1 MVAPAESPTNSTL
14 SGPKASAPADF
25 SSTLPFFRLSVRSA
39 RAGPASSA
47 APSSAARVRWI
58 FISVSFPRCGWNGCE
73 YPRRGLSAPPDA
85 AIASAKWKSYGCGG
99 GLSAHQHQKAKSMF
113 RSLYVLCVLWV
124 LCFTIP
130 CRAQLRV
137 GAADAEFAADDSMV
151 IGGGIDPGKAIG
163 QEGKLRAVAVVLDV
177 PGSKPVAVVACDVL
191 MLNRDLL
198 DPVAEAIEKACG
210 IPAANVL
217 INCTH
222 THHAPTT
229 CTVHGYKRDEV
240 FCRNVQKGIIDA
252 VTRAH
257 ANLAKVTLHF
267 RLGEESSVGQNSRL
281 LLKDNTIYW
290 IGPHDDAVRP
300 TGPFDPELPVLS
312 FVGEDK
318 KRIATIF
325 NHSTHTI
332 GVRQPGKRSPSF
344 YGLASQELEDDLGGK
359 VCFLEGASGSTH
371 NLSLPASEMV
381 VRIKAAVT
389 DALEKAEERPVT
401 RLAAVKRKFTYEVR
415 RFDEAAEEAAV
426 SAYCRKRAAQGADGI
441 IKVFHDQRKA
451 LRPLQGQERTTWVQV
466 LLIGD
471 VALVGVPAEFF
482 TKLGQDIKRRSPFR
496 YTYVAELANDWIGYL
511 PDRKAFELGGY
522 QTWTG
527 LHSFTAPGTGE
538 AIVDEAVKILNEL
551 KK

>member
-1 MVAPAESPTNSTL
+1 
-14 SGPKASAPADF
+14 
-25 SSTLPFFRLSVRSA
+25 
-39 RAGPASSA
+39 
-47 APSSAARVRWI
+47 
-58 FISVSFPRCGWNGCE
+58 
-73 YPRRGLSAPPDA
+73 
-85 AIASAKWKSYGCGG
+85 
-99 GLSAHQHQKAKSMF
+99 MF
-113 RSLYVLCVLWV
+113 RRVWVLCVLWV
-124 LCFTIP
+124 LWVVMPTH
-130 CRAQLRV
+130 AQLRV

-151 IGGGIDPGKAIG
+151 IGGGIHPGKATG
-163 QEGKLRAVAVVLDV
+163 QEGKLRAVAVVLEMA
-177 PGSKPVAVVACDVL
+177 GSKPVAVVACNVL

-229 CTVHGYKRDEV
+229 CTVHGYKRDEG
-240 FCRNVQKGIIDA
+240 FCRNVQKCITDA
-252 VTRAH
+252 VTKAN
-257 ANLAKVTLHF
+257 ANLARATLRF

-281 LLKDNTIYW
+281 LLKDNTIFW
-290 IGPHDDAVRP
+290 IGPRDDVIRP

-312 FVGEDK
+312 FVGDDK

-344 YGLASQELEDDLGGK
+344 YGLASQELEEEIGGK

-371 NLSLPASEMV
+371 NLSLPAGEMV

-389 DALEKAEERPVT
+389 EALAKAEDRPVT
-401 RLAAVKRKFTYEVR
+401 HLVALKRKFTYKVR
-415 RFDEAAEEAAV
+415 QFDETKEDEAV
-426 SAYCRKRAAQGADGI
+426 TAYCKKRAAAGADGI
-441 IKVFHDQRKA
+441 IKVFRDQREV
-451 LRPLQGQERTTWVQV
+451 LRPLQGQERTTWVQI

-482 TKLGQDIKRRSPFR
+482 TTLGQDIKRRSPFR

-511 PDRKAFELGGY
+511 PDRRSFELGGY

-527 LHSFTAPGTGE
+527 LHSFTSPGTGE
-538 AIVDEAVKILNEL
+538 ALVDEAVKMLNEV
-551 KK
+551 KKQTAEYTKKRNGISNSRCLLWLF